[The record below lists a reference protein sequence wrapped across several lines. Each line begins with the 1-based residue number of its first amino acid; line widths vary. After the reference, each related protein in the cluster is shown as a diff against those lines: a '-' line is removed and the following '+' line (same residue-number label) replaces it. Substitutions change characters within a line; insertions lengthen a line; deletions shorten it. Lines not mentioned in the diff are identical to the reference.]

1 MKFDETK
8 QYVIEENGVL
18 VVKDLPIEEPKVE
31 EHIFEPA
38 IDPKLLKQPSLEK
51 RVSTVEQEQET
62 IINVLTDIMGV

>member
-18 VVKDLPIEEPKVE
+18 KVKDLPIEQPKLE

-38 IDPKLLKQPSLEK
+38 IDPKLLKPTSLEE
-51 RVSTVEQEQET
+51 RLSTVEKEQEV